1 MVDLFKSFKD
11 NEQSVD
17 KLKTLVENSQMYEI
31 MAMGMKQTSVPYV
44 RTLYIDFIQK
54 STQVFADV
62 TKDSKY
68 MS

>member
-1 MVDLFKSFKD
+1 
-11 NEQSVD
+11 
-17 KLKTLVENSQMYEI
+17 MYEI
-31 MAMGMKQTSVPYV
+31 MAMGMKETAVPYV

-68 MS
+68 MSEIITIILEKLFLMLR